1 MDLFSLSIE
10 ALGEVIIKSAS
21 GFEEKVI
28 EAPTAVTIIS
38 EQMIVNSGV
47 YTLRD
52 LLTLYVPSFV
62 QVQDQNE
69 YNVSFRGIYTSS
81 QQKFLILLN
90 GHRLNSR
97 AYSMANPDHAIS
109 LEKIKRIEVLRG
121 PGSSVHGNIA
131 LTSVVNI
138 ISKSGESVAGF
149 VGSTEF
155 GNYGYKELYFEFG
168 NKKNKI
174 DYFSWFKF
182 VESDGEKVLI
192 KPEDDY
198 SPKPNVMPVYSVLDG
213 FFNEASY
220 DLGLT
225 IKVDDSWSFLV
236 NHRQGHYIEPLTT
249 GGISGEAYSIK
260 NIPLVNGVSPG
271 AMSTWWHYYLKNDWN
286 VNNRNN
292 LHIKVYYDSND
303 IKGPVVI
310 NAQTNAFVDV
320 AWQEYDYGLSVQWLH
335 DFNWAQLLLGIDFD
349 DTKLT
354 NSQATAGSN
363 GVITGPILFNGE
375 PVLKLGKESILS
387 TYLQYKQPI
396 FKKLKLNAG
405 VRFDAKKRLTGT
417 DIKEVSP
424 RIALLYNKGNSIYK
438 LSYAKSFVDPPYW
451 NRYSSFA
458 SFRGSSDL
466 KPEILKSIQFTPEF
480 HFLNKRSQLKF
491 NLYHNEYTDIVFRKK
506 TALPNEPLFIN
517 AGKLKTI
524 GIEPEFTYQFEKRT
538 FRFIGSYYKIKK
550 SEGYSADNNEIYNIP
565 RYQFN
570 LIFDQKLNDIVSYQL
585 SLKYIGSRKS
595 PINIAFNNV
604 PVEDPFPNE
613 GVEYQV
619 PENMLPP
626 TFLSNMNIRWQ
637 IPSLPMVVTFN
648 VKNIFD
654 KTWRQGG
661 TVVHPYQQTGRWF
674 KFGAE
679 YKF

>member
-1 MDLFSLSIE
+1 MF
-10 ALGEVIIKSAS
+10 
-21 GFEEKVI
+21 
-28 EAPTAVTIIS
+28 
-38 EQMIVNSGV
+38 Q
-47 YTLRD
+47 
-52 LLTLYVPSFV
+52 
-62 QVQDQNE
+62 
-69 YNVSFRGIYTSS
+69 
-81 QQKFLILLN
+81 
-90 GHRLNSR
+90 
-97 AYSMANPDHAIS
+97 
-109 LEKIKRIEVLRG
+109 
-121 PGSSVHGNIA
+121 
-131 LTSVVNI
+131 
-138 ISKSGESVAGF
+138 
-149 VGSTEF
+149 
-155 GNYGYKELYFEFG
+155 
-168 NKKNKI
+168 
-174 DYFSWFKF
+174 
-182 VESDGEKVLI
+182 
-192 KPEDDY
+192 
-198 SPKPNVMPVYSVLDG
+198 
-213 FFNEASY
+213 
-220 DLGLT
+220 
-225 IKVDDSWSFLV
+225 
-236 NHRQGHYIEPLTT
+236 
-249 GGISGEAYSIK
+249 
-260 NIPLVNGVSPG
+260 
-271 AMSTWWHYYLKNDWN
+271 
-286 VNNRNN
+286 
-292 LHIKVYYDSND
+292 
-303 IKGPVVI
+303 
-310 NAQTNAFVDV
+310 
-320 AWQEYDYGLSVQWLH
+320 
-335 DFNWAQLLLGIDFD
+335 
-349 DTKLT
+349 
-354 NSQATAGSN
+354 
-363 GVITGPILFNGE
+363 
-375 PVLKLGKESILS
+375 
-387 TYLQYKQPI
+387 
-396 FKKLKLNAG
+396 
-405 VRFDAKKRLTGT
+405 
-417 DIKEVSP
+417 
-424 RIALLYNKGNSIYK
+424 ALLYNKGNSIYK

-637 IPSLPMVVTFN
+637 IPSLPMVVTFT